1 MKLYY
6 IAVYDISSPL
16 RLAKVLKIFRKYL
29 EWVQNSAFEGELTET
44 QFLNLKKELRK
55 VVNKDEDSILFF
67 FAENKKYV
75 SKEILGIEKNELTNI
90 I

>member
-6 IAVYDISSPL
+6 IAVYDISSPH
-16 RLAKVLKIFRKYL
+16 RLSRVLKIFRKYL

-55 VVNKDEDSILFF
+55 AIDKEKDSILFF
-67 FAENKKYV
+67 FSESRKYID
-75 SKEILGIEKNELTNI
+75 KEVLGIEKNELTNI

>member
-6 IAVYDISSPL
+6 IAVYDISSPH
-16 RLAKVLKIFRKYL
+16 RLVRVLKIFRKYL
-29 EWVQNSAFEGELTET
+29 EWVQNSAFEGELTES

-55 VVNKDEDSILFF
+55 VVDRDKDSILFF
-67 FAENKKYV
+67 YSESKKYV

>member
-6 IAVYDISSPL
+6 IAVYDISSPF
-16 RLAKVLKIFRKYL
+16 RLVKVLKIFRKYL
-29 EWVQNSAFEGELTET
+29 EWVQNSAIEGELTES

-55 VVNKDEDSILFF
+55 VVDKDKDSILFF
-67 FAENKKYV
+67 YSESKKYV
-75 SKEILGIEKNELTNI
+75 SKEILGIEKNEITNI